1 MSERVAIGIGGGTG
15 AGKTTLAR
23 RLADTLATEV
33 TIVCLDAFYRDRS
46 HLPMERRRIVNFDHP
61 DAVEWP
67 LVRDRLL
74 ALLGGESVGVPQ
86 WDYAAHAR
94 AEEGAT
100 LTPGRVIVVEG
111 LYALYPAFL
120 VRRYA
125 TGVYLEAPADV
136 RVLRCVKRDLDGR
149 GRPLADFL
157 EHYPRTIKPMHE
169 QFVAP
174 TRSRADVVLDG
185 ESLDEAVS
193 VLRERLAQAVPDVVR
208 GTNAR

>member
-46 HLPMERRRIVNFDHP
+46 HLPMERRRTVNFDHP
-61 DAVEWP
+61 DAIEWP

-74 ALLGGESVGVPQ
+74 AVLNGASVDVPQ
-86 WDYAAHAR
+86 WDYATHAR
-94 AEEGAT
+94 ADERAS

-111 LYALYPAFL
+111 LYALYPSFL
-120 VRRYA
+120 VQKYDTA
-125 TGVYLEAPADV
+125 VYLDAPADV

-149 GRPLADFL
+149 GRRLADFL
-157 EHYPRTIKPMHE
+157 EQYPRTIKPMHQ

-193 VLRERLAQAVPDVVR
+193 VICERLAPAVPDLV
-208 GTNAR
+208 GKNAR